1 VHWWWVGVVAAV
13 ATAAGAA
20 GVVAWKRAHAAPAI
34 HSIAVLPFTNLSS
47 DASQEYFADAMTEEL
62 TSDLGN
68 IAALQVISRTSAM
81 HYKKTQKTVPEI
93 ARELNVDGVI
103 EGSVV
108 RSGDRVRITAQLIHA
123 PSDRHLWAESYE
135 RDLKDVLALQSD
147 IARTIAGKV
156 EAIVTPAEE
165 ARLHSEAV
173 NPEACEAYMRGRFYL
188 DRWTVEDDAQALHS
202 FEQAIQLDGK
212 YALAYVG
219 VAECYVFGVAGVGQ
233 EEGWRRGSAAL
244 TRALELKPDMG
255 EAHAILGQLRLER
268 DRDFASAEAEM
279 KRGIALKPSYA
290 PAHHWYSHLL
300 IDLGRFDESLAE
312 TKKLMELDPVSFTPG
327 EHLAY
332 HYRAARQWDLAI
344 AEYQKSLAMYPDQAN
359 LHSELG
365 EAYVGKHM
373 YPEAISGAEARRGDD
388 ALQNGVP
395 EVSCAAGICA
405 CAVGRRCRGEEDSGG
420 APRR

>member
-1 VHWWWVGVVAAV
+1 VE
-13 ATAAGAA
+13 AGAY
-20 GVVAWKRAHAAPAI
+20 G
-34 HSIAVLPFTNLSS
+34 SS
-47 DASQEYFADAMTEEL
+47 DSL
-62 TSDLGN
+62 HCG
-68 IAALQVISRTSAM
+68 AALYES
-81 HYKKTQKTVPEI
+81 
-93 ARELNVDGVI
+93 LDGVI

-156 EAIVTPAEE
+156 EAVVTPAEE

-173 NPEACEAYMRGRFYL
+173 NPEAYEAYMRGRFYL

-268 DRDFASAEAEM
+268 DWDFAGAEAEM

-373 YPEAISGAEARRGDD
+373 YPEAMAELR
-388 ALQNGVP
+388 
-395 EVSCAAGICA
+395 
-405 CAVGRRCRGEEDSGG
+405 RGEEMMRSRTEYPMYLARLGSALAQSGDVAG
-420 APRR
+420 AKKILAELPADELNDQAYVYAGLGDRDKSIALLTETYRRHRFPLEAGYVVELDPLRSDPRFTELLHRVGLR